1 MHNEAVDS
9 RWRNMW
15 QKREEAMK
23 DTFNRNLE
31 KISLP
36 ARSLKP
42 LAVGQYVIIQNQRGP
57 HPLRWE
63 RTGVV
68 VECKPFDQYVI
79 KVHGSNR
86 LTLRNRRFLRSYD
99 PPAGLDKQVVLTPHY
114 EETSLNK
121 GAGSREQPVSDVQV
135 SLPVQEQLE
144 SQVDDEYRGQRNDEQ
159 EKTVVVTEPSDVPLV
174 PIVPDVQR
182 PERVVRCS
190 GSSNKGRTDRYGDYI
205 TGEDIEKL

>member
-1 MHNEAVDS
+1 
-9 RWRNMW
+9 
-15 QKREEAMK
+15 MK

-42 LAVGQYVIIQNQRGP
+42 LTVGQYVIIQNQRGP

-86 LTLRNRRFLRSYD
+86 LTLRNCRFLRSYD
-99 PPAGLDKQVVLTPHY
+99 PPTGLDK
-114 EETSLNK
+114 
-121 GAGSREQPVSDVQV
+121 
-135 SLPVQEQLE
+135 
-144 SQVDDEYRGQRNDEQ
+144 
-159 EKTVVVTEPSDVPLV
+159 
-174 PIVPDVQR
+174 
-182 PERVVRCS
+182 
-190 GSSNKGRTDRYGDYI
+190 
-205 TGEDIEKL
+205 